1 VCERRVVTYS
11 SFFIWSANQKCYI
24 QFLRQHGLFLVFI
37 VTILDKNKKGKCKQ
51 QFDVVSTKMFLFP
64 LIIISQ
70 WTLNIEY
77 SAARLGKVIA

>member
-1 VCERRVVTYS
+1 MFYMERQPKMLHSVFTPT
-11 SFFIWSANQKCYI
+11 
-24 QFLRQHGLFLVFI
+24 LFLVFI
-37 VTILDKNKKGKCKQ
+37 VTISDKNKKGKCKQ

>member
-1 VCERRVVTYS
+1 MERQPKMLHLVFTPT
-11 SFFIWSANQKCYI
+11 
-24 QFLRQHGLFLVFI
+24 LFLVFI
-37 VTILDKNKKGKCKQ
+37 VTISDKNKKGKCKQ
-51 QFDVVSTKMFLFP
+51 QFDVVSTKMYMFLFP